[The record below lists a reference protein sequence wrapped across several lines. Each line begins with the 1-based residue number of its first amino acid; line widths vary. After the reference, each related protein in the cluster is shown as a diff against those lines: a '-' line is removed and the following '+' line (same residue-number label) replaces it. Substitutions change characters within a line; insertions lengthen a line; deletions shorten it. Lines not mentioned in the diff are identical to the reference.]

1 MVTCDSLN
9 IIISCLSVSADAGSA
24 SLNIPPLKK
33 KKNSIFCITPFED
46 FPDIFP
52 SSTDNPPGF
61 VALLAY
67 FYPEI
72 DKH

>member
-1 MVTCDSLN
+1 MLGLLPKYSPFKN
-9 IIISCLSVSADAGSA
+9 
-24 SLNIPPLKK
+24 
-33 KKNSIFCITPFED
+33 NSIFCITPFED

>member
-33 KKNSIFCITPFED
+33 KTTQFFVL
-46 FPDIFP
+46 
-52 SSTDNPPGF
+52 PPLKTF
-61 VALLAY
+61 LTFSLLLQIIPQALL
-67 FYPEI
+67 
-72 DKH
+72 HS